1 MTMDGFAS
9 EQHTKENQAAAAAG
23 ANKASFPCMHLQKL
37 CVLPLPALP
46 QRSLKALG
54 GVWGHVVTLRPLEL
68 PCVELQGST
77 FRLGK
82 QAADTLH
89 WTDRGLSGSI

>member
-1 MTMDGFAS
+1 MTMDGFAN

-68 PCVELQGST
+68 PCVSSKAQLSVWESRLQT
-77 FRLGK
+77 P
-82 QAADTLH
+82 
-89 WTDRGLSGSI
+89 SIGQTEV